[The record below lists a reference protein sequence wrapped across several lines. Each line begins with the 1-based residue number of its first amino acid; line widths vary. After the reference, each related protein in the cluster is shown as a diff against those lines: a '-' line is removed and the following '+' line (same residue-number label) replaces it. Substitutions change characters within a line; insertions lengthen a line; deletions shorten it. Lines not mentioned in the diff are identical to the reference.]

1 MKAVEQ
7 FCGQGR
13 GYSRSITL
21 RNRLIPVG
29 KTQENLEKMKMLEE
43 DFARAKA
50 YVEVKKIIDDFHRGF
65 IEDVLSKTNLDWKD
79 LYEKIDSFQR
89 ETDKAQ
95 KAKIKK
101 DLQTVQVK
109 MRKEVVKKFKDDK
122 RFDSLFKKELL
133 SDLLPE
139 IIKSAP
145 ENEISDKQAALAVF
159 DKFSTYFKGFHEN
172 RKNMYSEEEK
182 ATAISYRIVNENFPK
197 FYANVKVF
205 GYLQKNFPK
214 IISDTEDSLSE
225 FLKGKK
231 LADIFNSESFN
242 SVLCQSGIDFYN
254 TVIGGIAG
262 EAGSEK
268 VQGLNEKINLA
279 RQQLPDEEKSKLR
292 GKMVVLYKQI
302 LSDRE
307 TASFIPVGFENK
319 DEVYKTLQDFKD
331 NTVKKCVEVIR
342 ETFKNP
348 DNFDL
353 SKIYVPAK
361 ELTAFSLSIFGRWN
375 ILNEGLFAI
384 EEEKSKKAL
393 SEKQTEK
400 LVNEIAKKDYSLS
413 ELQTAYEKYLE
424 KNPSEKD
431 EIELNLSVKKYFEL
445 TELRKI
451 DNSTEKECVNVLS
464 KLDELWSKIDFE
476 NPKNLQ
482 QEKESATPI
491 KNYLDEVQNLYHFLK
506 LVDYRGEEERDS
518 EFYSKLTEILNLLGE
533 IVPLYNK
540 VRNFVTKKPGEVKK
554 IKLNFDCPTLAD
566 GWDENKESSNDAII
580 LRKNGK
586 YYLGIFNPKD
596 KPKFQNE
603 ECKDENCYEKMVYK
617 QFDAMKQIPK
627 CSTQTKS
634 VNKHF
639 SSGSNENMI
648 LNDKKSFIKDLTI
661 TREIWFLNNFVWN
674 GKEFTKKTGNDDKRF
689 KKFQIGYYKE
699 TGDIDGYKDA
709 LSKWIDFCKDFLL
722 SYKSSAIYD
731 YSFRTS
737 NEYETLDE
745 FYNYLNLICYKI
757 SFQNVKESH
766 IDSLIDSGK
775 LYLFQI
781 YNKDFAEKSIG
792 KKNLHTLYWENLF
805 SEENIKD
812 VCLKLNGEAELFW
825 RPANKELEE
834 IKHEKGSVLVNRT
847 TSDGNSIPEDIY
859 QEIYQFKNNMVKEI
873 SDEAKDW
880 LNNKNVVCKEAKHE
894 IVKDRHF
901 MQNTYLFHCPI
912 TMNFKAPEITGKK
925 FNTNVMEVLK
935 ANPDV
940 KIIGLDRGER
950 HLIYLSLIN
959 QKGEIELQK
968 TLNLVDQVRN
978 DKTVKVNY
986 QEKLVQKEGDR
997 DKARKNWQTIGNIKE
1012 LKEGYLSNVVHEIAK
1027 LMVEHNAIVVMEELN
1042 FGFKRGRFPVER
1054 QVYQKFENMLI
1065 EKLNYLVFKD
1075 RDVTEPGGVLNAYQL
1090 ADKSANVSDVGK
1102 QCGWIFYIPASYT
1115 SKIDPKTGFANLLDM
1130 KNLTNVAKKREFFSN
1145 FKDIHFDSDSD
1156 MFAFTFDYQ
1165 SFGGKGAVEM
1175 AQTEWT
1181 VCSNGNRIFYDSKKH
1196 STEEINV
1203 SEKLKELFETNNIA
1217 YKTENNICDSIMEIG
1232 ADLKEGERPSK
1243 ETADFWDKLLWYF
1256 KLILQMR
1263 NSVPNSEV
1271 DYLVS
1276 PVKAKDGTFYDSR
1289 EEFKLGKD
1297 ENGKWISKLPV
1308 DADANGA
1315 YHIALKGLYLL
1326 HNDFNLNDNGLI
1338 ENISNSDWF
1347 HFVQKKEY
1355 LN

>member
-1 MKAVEQ
+1 MKTIDL
-7 FCGQGR
+7 FCGQEN

-29 KTQENLEKMKMLEE
+29 KTQLNLKKANMLEE
-43 DFARAKA
+43 DFSRAKA
-50 YVEVKKIIDDFHRGF
+50 YVEVKKIIDDFHRSF
-65 IEDVLSKTNLDWKD
+65 IEDVLSKANLNWKE

-89 ETDKAQ
+89 ETDKAK
-95 KAKIKK
+95 KAKNQK
-101 DLQTVQVK
+101 DLQPVQVK
-109 MRKEVVKKFKDDK
+109 MRKAIVKIFKNDE
-122 RFDSLFKKELL
+122 RFDKLFKKELL

-145 ENEISDKQAALAVF
+145 ENEISNKQTALDVF
-159 DKFSTYFKGFHEN
+159 KGFATYFTGFHEN
-172 RKNMYSEEEK
+172 RKNMYSEEDK

-197 FYANVKVF
+197 FYANIKLF
-205 GYLQKNFPK
+205 EKIQKEFPV
-214 IISDTEDSLSE
+214 IIEETEKSLAS
-225 FLKGKK
+225 FLEGKK
-231 LADIFNSESFN
+231 LKDIFTPEAFN
-242 SVLCQSGIDFYN
+242 QVLTQSGIDFYN

-262 EAGSEK
+262 EAGTEK

-307 TASFIPVGFENK
+307 IASFIPVGFENK
-319 DEVYKTLQDFKD
+319 EEVYKTLQDFKNSTID
-331 NTVKKCVEVIR
+331 KSVKEIR

-348 DNFDL
+348 DSFDL

-375 ILNEGLFAI
+375 ILNDGLYAI

-393 SEKQTEK
+393 SEKQSEK
-400 LVNEIAKKDYSLS
+400 LTNEISKKDYSLS

-424 KNPSEKD
+424 KNPSEKR
-431 EIELNLSVKKYFEL
+431 EIESNLSVKKYFEL
-445 TELRKI
+445 MELRKT
-451 DNSTEKECVNVLS
+451 DDSVEKIRINVLS
-464 KLDELWSKIDFE
+464 NLDDLWSKIDFE

-482 QEKESATPI
+482 QEKEAATPI

-506 LVDYRGEEERDS
+506 LVDYRGEEEKDS

-533 IVPLYNK
+533 IIPLYNK

-554 IKLNFDCPTLAD
+554 IKLNFDCPTLAN

-580 LRKNGK
+580 LRKDGK

-603 ECKDENCYEKMVYK
+603 ECIDENCYEKMVYK
-617 QFDAMKQIPK
+617 LLPGPNKMLPKVFFSAKGQETFLPPKELLLGYDEGKHKKGDKFDKAFMYKLIDW
-627 CSTQTKS
+627 
-634 VNKHF
+634 F
-639 SSGSNENMI
+639 
-648 LNDKKSFIKDLTI
+648 KDAI
-661 TREIWFLNNFVWN
+661 NRHEDW
-674 GKEFTKKTGNDDKRF
+674 
-689 KKFQIGYYKE
+689 KKFNFEFSDTRSYEDLSGFYKE
-699 TGDIDGYKDA
+699 VELQGYKVT
-709 LSKWIDFCKDFLL
+709 F
-722 SYKSSAIYD
+722 
-731 YSFRTS
+731 
-737 NEYETLDE
+737 N
-745 FYNYLNLICYKI
+745 KI
-757 SFQNVKESH
+757 S
-766 IDSLIDSGK
+766 DSKINSLVDSGK
-775 LYLFQI
+775 LFLFQI
-781 YNKDFAEKSIG
+781 YNKDFAEKAFG

-805 SEENIKD
+805 SKENLRDI
-812 VCLKLNGEAELFW
+812 CLKLNGEAELFY
-825 RPANKELEE
+825 RPANENIK
-834 IKHEKGSVLVNRT
+834 IVKHEKGSMLVNRT
-847 TSDGNSIPEDIY
+847 TTDGKSIPEDIY
-859 QEIYQFKNNMVKEI
+859 QEIYQFKNNMIKEI
-873 SDEAKDW
+873 SDEAKKLLDSGT
-880 LNNKNVVCKEAKHE
+880 VFCKDATHDITKDKHFTE
-894 IVKDRHF
+894 D
-901 MQNTYLFHCPI
+901 TYLFHCPI
-912 TMNFKAPEITGKK
+912 TMNFKAPELTGRK
-925 FNTNVMEVLK
+925 FNDKVLEVLK
-935 ANPDV
+935 NNPDV

-968 TLNLVDQVRN
+968 TLNIVDQVRN

-1027 LMVEHNAIVVMEELN
+1027 LMVENNAIVVMEDLN

-1075 RDVTEPGGVLNAYQL
+1075 KAVDEPGGVLNAYQL

-1130 KNLTNVAKKREFFSN
+1130 KNLTNVSKKREFFSK
-1145 FKDIHFDSDSD
+1145 FEDIHFNSDSGA
-1156 MFAFTFDYQ
+1156 FAFTFDYK

-1175 AQTEWT
+1175 ARTEWT
-1181 VCSNGNRIFYDSKKH
+1181 VYSNGSRISYNSKNRSPDIIDVSVELKK
-1196 STEEINV
+1196 
-1203 SEKLKELFETNNIA
+1203 LFETKNID
-1217 YKTENNICDSIMEIG
+1217 YQTENNICDSIMEIG
-1232 ADLKEGERPSK
+1232 ADLKDGERPSK

-1263 NSVPNSEV
+1263 NSNSEI
-1271 DYLVS
+1271 DYLIS
-1276 PVKAKDGTFYDSR
+1276 PVKADDGTFFDSR
-1289 EEFKLGKD
+1289 EQLALGNKA
-1297 ENGKWISKLPV
+1297 KLPI

-1326 HNDFNLNDNGLI
+1326 NNDFNLNDKGLI
-1338 ENISNSDWF
+1338 ENISNTDWF
-1347 HFVQKKEY
+1347 RFVQKKEY